1 MKYIKL
7 IYSMMIWIIVI
18 GLLISLAYIRDAN
31 AYISDLENVVDDKCG
46 DVADVID
53 DSRVNYYNW
62 TF

>member
-1 MKYIKL
+1 
-7 IYSMMIWIIVI
+7 MMIWIIVI

-31 AYISDLENVVDDKCG
+31 AYISDLENVIDDKCG